1 MGEMVPIATA
11 DARKMNGATRTHIDL
26 FSGIGGFALACRELG
41 IATKCFCEKSHFKR
55 LILENQFRRI
65 PIFEEIKSFQA
76 NKFRGSWLVTAGI
89 PCTPFSR
96 SGSKK
101 EQATIV
107 SSGMRLLKHSKKS
120 NRIGFL
126 SKILLTSQNWH
137 CKRFPMIW
145 KRWDINSNLSVFRL
159 APSAHYISENEFSLL
174 PTPTTRIAVGNH
186 YQRNRQGKV
195 YPTLSG
201 ILRERLSPESVEAI
215 MGFPIG
221 WTASHP
227 AAMRSSRKS
236 PTRSSKQ

>member
-1 MGEMVPIATA
+1 MSISLAESA
-11 DARKMNGATRTHIDL
+11 DSPSRAENSVSRQNAFVKSRILKDL
-26 FSGIGGFALACRELG
+26 FLKTNFDESRYSKKSKVFKQTSFEDLGLLPRESLA
-41 IATKCFCEKSHFKR
+41 R
-55 LILENQFRRI
+55 LSQDRDL
-65 PIFEEIKSFQA
+65 
-76 NKFRGSWLVTAGI
+76 
-89 PCTPFSR
+89 
-96 SGSKK
+96 KK

-120 NRIGFL
+120 NRIGYL
-126 SKILLTSQNWH
+126 SKTLLTSQNWH

-145 KRWDINSNLSVFRL
+145 KRWDINSNHSVFRL

-201 ILRERLSPESVEAI
+201 ILKERLSPESVEAI

-221 WTASHP
+221 WTASHLV
-227 AAMRSSRKS
+227 AMRSSRKS
-236 PTRSSKQ
+236 PTKSSKQ

>member
-1 MGEMVPIATA
+1 MSISLAESA
-11 DARKMNGATRTHIDL
+11 DSPLRAVNSVSRQNAFVKSRILKDL
-26 FSGIGGFALACRELG
+26 FLKTNFDESRYSKKLKVFKQTSFEDLGLLPRESLA
-41 IATKCFCEKSHFKR
+41 R
-55 LILENQFRRI
+55 LSQDRDL
-65 PIFEEIKSFQA
+65 
-76 NKFRGSWLVTAGI
+76 
-89 PCTPFSR
+89 
-96 SGSKK
+96 KK

-120 NRIGFL
+120 NRIGYL
-126 SKILLTSQNWH
+126 SKTLLTSQNWH

-201 ILRERLSPESVEAI
+201 ILKERLSPESVEAI

-227 AAMRSSRKS
+227 AAMRSCRKS
-236 PTRSSKQ
+236 PTKSSKQ

>member
-1 MGEMVPIATA
+1 MSISLAESA
-11 DARKMNGATRTHIDL
+11 DSPSRAENSVSRQNAFMKSRILKDL
-26 FSGIGGFALACRELG
+26 FLKTNFDESRYSKKSKVFKQTSFEDLGLLPQESLA
-41 IATKCFCEKSHFKR
+41 R
-55 LILENQFRRI
+55 LSQDRDL
-65 PIFEEIKSFQA
+65 
-76 NKFRGSWLVTAGI
+76 
-89 PCTPFSR
+89 
-96 SGSKK
+96 KK

-120 NRIGFL
+120 NRIGYL
-126 SKILLTSQNWH
+126 LKILLTSQNWH

-145 KRWDINSNLSVFRL
+145 KRWDIDSNHSVFRL

-174 PTPTTRIAVGNH
+174 PTPTTRIAVRNH

-201 ILRERLSPESVEAI
+201 ILKERLSPESVEAI

-227 AAMRSSRKS
+227 AAMRSCRKS
-236 PTRSSKQ
+236 PTKSSKQ

>member
-1 MGEMVPIATA
+1 MSISLAESA
-11 DARKMNGATRTHIDL
+11 DLPSRAENSVSRQNAFVKSRILKDL
-26 FSGIGGFALACRELG
+26 FLKTNFDESRYSKKSKVFKQTSFEDLGLLPRESLA
-41 IATKCFCEKSHFKR
+41 R
-55 LILENQFRRI
+55 LSQDRDL
-65 PIFEEIKSFQA
+65 
-76 NKFRGSWLVTAGI
+76 
-89 PCTPFSR
+89 
-96 SGSKK
+96 KK

-107 SSGMRLLKHSKKS
+107 SSGMRLLKHSKKL
-120 NRIGFL
+120 NRIGYL

-145 KRWDINSNLSVFRL
+145 KRWDINSNHSVFRL

-201 ILRERLSPESVEAI
+201 ILKQRLSPESVEAI

-227 AAMRSSRKS
+227 AAMQSSRKS
-236 PTRSSKQ
+236 PTKSLKQ

>member
-1 MGEMVPIATA
+1 MSISLAESA
-11 DARKMNGATRTHIDL
+11 DSPSRAENSVSRQNAFVKSRILKDL
-26 FSGIGGFALACRELG
+26 FLKTNFDESRYSKKSKVFKQTSFEDLGLLPRESLA
-41 IATKCFCEKSHFKR
+41 R
-55 LILENQFRRI
+55 LSQDRDL
-65 PIFEEIKSFQA
+65 
-76 NKFRGSWLVTAGI
+76 
-89 PCTPFSR
+89 
-96 SGSKK
+96 KK

-107 SSGMRLLKHSKKS
+107 SSGMRLLKHSKKL

-201 ILRERLSPESVEAI
+201 ILKERLSPESVEAI

-227 AAMRSSRKS
+227 AAMRSYRKS
-236 PTRSSKQ
+236 HTKSLKQ

>member
-1 MGEMVPIATA
+1 MLIYLAESA
-11 DARKMNGATRTHIDL
+11 DLHLPLDGPELSQNAFVKSPLIKEL
-26 FSGIGGFALACRELG
+26 FLRS
-41 IATKCFCEKSHFKR
+41 
-55 LILENQFRRI
+55 N
-65 PIFEEIKSFQA
+65 FEEYKYSKKSKIFKQMSFEGLGLLPLESLA
-76 NKFRGSWLVTAGI
+76 RLSQDRDL
-89 PCTPFSR
+89 
-96 SGSKK
+96 KK

-107 SSGMRLLKHSKKS
+107 SSGMRLLKHSSKF
-120 NRIGFL
+120 NRIGYL

-145 KRWDINSNLSVFRL
+145 KRWDIKSNLSVFRL

-201 ILRERLSPESVEAI
+201 ILKERLSPESVEAI

-221 WTASHP
+221 WTASNR
-227 AAMRSSRKS
+227 AVMQSSHKS
-236 PTRSSKQ
+236 PTKS

>member
-1 MGEMVPIATA
+1 MSLDSWRLIESTLATILSLKLSKCNILVL
-11 DARKMNGATRTHIDL
+11 RL
-26 FSGIGGFALACRELG
+26 FSKKSKVFKQTSFEDLGLLPRESLA
-41 IATKCFCEKSHFKR
+41 R
-55 LILENQFRRI
+55 LSQDRDL
-65 PIFEEIKSFQA
+65 
-76 NKFRGSWLVTAGI
+76 
-89 PCTPFSR
+89 
-96 SGSKK
+96 KK

-107 SSGMRLLKHSKKS
+107 SSGMRLLKHSKKL
-120 NRIGFL
+120 NRIGYL

-227 AAMRSSRKS
+227 VAMR
-236 PTRSSKQ
+236 